1 MKNRKLLMIPGPIE
15 FDPDV
20 MAAMSSPTTSHV
32 APNFIEIYGQALE
45 KTRRAF
51 MADGQGEWGQP
62 FILAGSGT
70 LAMDSAAANL
80 VEPGD
85 KVLQVVTGYF
95 SDRMQTIFERYGA
108 HVSRV
113 EAAPGD
119 RPELDQVE
127 TFLKN
132 GFKIMAVTHVDTS
145 TGVLTD
151 IKALAALSRKYNALL
166 VIDGVCSVAG
176 ESLRMSDWG
185 VDLAFTS
192 SQKAIGCPP
201 GLALLVVGPRAM
213 EAFKGRK
220 SPVQNYYA
228 DWKNWLPV
236 MQAYEDRKPSYFA
249 TPAVN
254 LVHALNT
261 SLSQILAEGMDDR
274 FERHA
279 QIGRASRAA
288 MIALGLGQVPIKVE
302 FAANTLSAPLY
313 PEGVDGPSLLSAVGK
328 QGVILAGGLH
338 PAIKSEYFRIGHMGA
353 CTQGDLLAVYGALEI
368 ALKQLGYHPP
378 SSGVAAIIANW

>member
-15 FDPDV
+15 FDSDV

-45 KTRRAF
+45 KTRKVF
-51 MADGQGEWGQP
+51 LADGENEFGQP

-70 LAMDSAAANL
+70 LAMDTAASNL

-95 SDRMQTIFERYGA
+95 SDRMQEIFERYGA
-108 HVSRV
+108 LVERV

-119 RPELDQVE
+119 RPSLDQAE
-127 TFLKN
+127 ESLKN
-132 GFKIMAVTHVDTS
+132 GFKILSVTHVDTS
-145 TGVLTD
+145 TGVIND
-151 IKALAALSRKYNALL
+151 VKALAALSRKYNALL
-166 VIDGVCSVAG
+166 LVDGVCSVAG
-176 ESLRMSDWG
+176 EELRMSDWG
-185 VDLAFTS
+185 VDLAFTA
-192 SQKAIGCPP
+192 SQKAVGCPP
-201 GLALLVVGPRAM
+201 GLALVVAGPRAM
-213 EAFKGRK
+213 EAFKNRK

-228 DWKNWLPV
+228 DWSNWLPI
-236 MQAYEDRKPSYFA
+236 MQAYENRKPSYFA

-261 SLSQILAEGMDDR
+261 SLTQIIAEGMDER
-274 FERHA
+274 FKRHA

-288 MIALGLGQVPIKVE
+288 MAALGLGQVPVKE
-302 FAANTLSAPLY
+302 ELAANTLSAPRY
-313 PEGVDGPSLLSAVGK
+313 PQGVNGSSLLAAVGK

-338 PAIKSEYFRIGHMGA
+338 PVIKSEYFRIGHMGA
-353 CTQGDLLAVYGALEI
+353 CTQGDLLAVYGAVEKGLKELE
-368 ALKQLGYHPP
+368 YNPP
-378 SSGVAAIIANW
+378 ASGVAALLSSW

>member
-32 APNFIEIYGQALE
+32 APNFIEIYGQAIE
-45 KTRRAF
+45 KTRKVF
-51 MADGQGEWGQP
+51 LADGENELGQP

-70 LAMDSAAANL
+70 LAMDTAASNL

-95 SDRMQTIFERYGA
+95 SDRMQEIFERYGA
-108 HVSRV
+108 LVERV

-119 RPELDQVE
+119 RPSLDQVE
-127 TFLKN
+127 ESLKN
-132 GFKIMAVTHVDTS
+132 GFKILSVTHVDTS
-145 TGVLTD
+145 TGVIND
-151 IKALAALSRKYNALL
+151 VKALAALSRKYNALL
-166 VIDGVCSVAG
+166 LVDGVCSVAG
-176 ESLRMSDWG
+176 EELRMSDWG
-185 VDLAFTS
+185 VDLAFTA
-192 SQKAIGCPP
+192 SQKAVGCPP
-201 GLALLVVGPRAM
+201 GLALVVAGPRAM
-213 EAFKGRK
+213 EAFKNRK

-228 DWKNWLPV
+228 DWSNWLPI
-236 MQAYEDRKPSYFA
+236 MQAYENRKPSYFA

-261 SLSQILAEGMDDR
+261 SLTQILAEGMDER
-274 FERHA
+274 FKRHA

-288 MIALGLGQVPIKVE
+288 MAALGLGQVPVKE
-302 FAANTLSAPLY
+302 ELAANTLSAPRY
-313 PEGVDGPSLLSAVGK
+313 PQGVNGSSLLAAVGK

-338 PAIKSEYFRIGHMGA
+338 PVIKSEYFRIGHMGA
-353 CTQGDLLAVYGALEI
+353 CTQGDLLAVYGAVEKGLKELE
-368 ALKQLGYHPP
+368 YNPP
-378 SSGVAAIIANW
+378 ASGVAALLSSW